1 MARPAQAPGRRKLFN
16 LGERTSIRT
25 LLLSFA
31 FRHIRT
37 SDGPTKSGEVA
48 DCVTLVPNGKR
59 FGLVELNL
67 TSQLLFH
74 VKTDLFEPD
83 VIPLAFTRTY
93 YPVDRWSQKFRIYLP
108 NVYDPYLTGSRFPY
122 TYSDW
127 LLPDR
132 RRIHFGRISSGTGFA
147 D

>member
-48 DCVTLVPNGKR
+48 DCVTLIPNGKR
-59 FGLVELNL
+59 FGLVKLNL

-74 VKTDLFEPD
+74 VNPNLIVPY
-83 VIPLAFTRTY
+83 VIPLALTKTY
-93 YPVDRWSQKFRIYLP
+93 YQVDRLSQKF
-108 NVYDPYLTGSRFPY
+108 
-122 TYSDW
+122 
-127 LLPDR
+127 
-132 RRIHFGRISSGTGFA
+132 
-147 D
+147 